1 MVKTISLTYFSW
13 FTKGGVEELD
23 SEQDDSD
30 QSEAE
35 VFFVTREKTCI
46 LSPRGNEISRGLYK
60 GQILNKRKEGYG
72 KMVYS
77 DGTKYKGDFE
87 NDLKNG
93 KGEQTY
99 SNGEIYNGDWVQG
112 KQTGSAIITYNKPD
126 NAVYDGEITEG
137 WLNGAGI
144 FKSNFLIYDGEFKN
158 NKRDGFGSRFYHDWT
173 PEYTGKWVKGKRHGE
188 GKKWYKD
195 GSFYIGDFENNKRH
209 GKGKLY
215 FKNGDVYQSKFI
227 LYKLKLNKS
236 KIQ

>member
-1 MVKTISLTYFSW
+1 MVTTIILTFFSW
-13 FTKGGVEELD
+13 FTKGGEEELD
-23 SEQDDSD
+23 SEQEDSD

-60 GQILNKRKEGYG
+60 GNILNKRKEGEG

-77 DGTKYKGDFE
+77 DGTVYKGFFV

-137 WLNGAGI
+137 
-144 FKSNFLIYDGEFKN
+144 
-158 NKRDGFGSRFYHDWT
+158 
-173 PEYTGKWVKGKRHGE
+173 
-188 GKKWYKD
+188 
-195 GSFYIGDFENNKRH
+195 
-209 GKGKLY
+209 
-215 FKNGDVYQSKFI
+215 
-227 LYKLKLNKS
+227 
-236 KIQ
+236 